1 MPVISALRRAFPGVA
16 VALVASL
23 FASACEQPAGPE
35 KQRFD
40 DAEKWAQVFDD
51 PERNAWQKPDEVIR
65 ALSLPRD
72 ATVADVGS
80 GTGYF
85 AVRLARA
92 VPQGRVLGVDI
103 EPDLVRYLNERA
115 KREGLVNLTAQ
126 IGGADDPRLP
136 APVDLVIMVNTYHHI
151 GAAEQYFR
159 KVRDALTPGGRLAII
174 DFDPDAP
181 IDVPNRVR
189 PEQVKRELGRAGFE
203 LAQEHAFL
211 PHQYFLVLRPT
222 AE

>member
-1 MPVISALRRAFPGVA
+1 VGL
-16 VALVASL
+16 VALL
-23 FASACEQPAGPE
+23 LASACEQPAGPE
-35 KQRFD
+35 GQRFD
-40 DAEKWAQVFDD
+40 NAEKWALVFDD
-51 PERNAWQKPDEVIR
+51 PERAAWQKPDEVIR
-65 ALSLPRD
+65 ALSLSRG

-115 KREGLVNLTAQ
+115 QREGLTNLTAQ

-136 APVDLVIMVNTYHHI
+136 APVDLVIVVNTYHHI

-159 KVRDALTPGGRLAII
+159 KVRDALGPGGRLAII
-174 DFDPDAP
+174 DFQPDAP
-181 IDVPNRVR
+181 IDVENRVS

-203 LAQEHAFL
+203 LTQEHAFL
-211 PHQYFLVLRPT
+211 PHQYFLILRPT
-222 AE
+222 AK

>member
-1 MPVISALRRAFPGVA
+1 MSARGAFLGA

-23 FASACEQPAGPE
+23 FASGCEQPAGPE
-35 KQRFD
+35 EQRFG

-51 PERNAWQKPDEVIR
+51 PEREAWQKPHEVIR

-72 ATVADVGS
+72 ATVADIGS

-103 EPDLVRYLNERA
+103 EPEMVRYLNERA
-115 KREGLVNLTAQ
+115 KREGLANLTAQ
-126 IGGADDPRLP
+126 TGGADDPRLP
-136 APVDLVIMVNTYHHI
+136 ALMDLVIVVNTYHHI

-159 KVRDALTPGGRLAII
+159 GVRDALKPGGRLAII

-181 IDVPNRVR
+181 IDVPNRVS
-189 PEQVKRELGRAGFE
+189 PEQVKQELGRAGFE

-211 PHQYFLVLRPT
+211 PHQYFLILRPT
-222 AE
+222 AK

>member
-1 MPVISALRRAFPGVA
+1 MAVISALRRAFPGVA

-23 FASACEQPAGPE
+23 VASACEQPAGPE
-35 KQRFD
+35 EQRPD
-40 DAEKWAQVFDD
+40 NAEEWARVLDD

-72 ATVADVGS
+72 ATVADIGS

-103 EPDLVRYLNERA
+103 EPEMMRYLNERA
-115 KREGLVNLTAQ
+115 KREGLANLTAQ
-126 IGGADDPRLP
+126 TGGADDPRLP
-136 APVDLVIMVNTYHHI
+136 APVDLVIVVNTYHHI

-159 KVRDALTPGGRLAII
+159 GVRDALKPGGRLAII

-181 IDVPNRVR
+181 IDVPNRVS
-189 PEQVKRELGRAGFE
+189 PERVKQELGRAGFE
-203 LAQEHAFL
+203 FAQEHAFL
-211 PHQYFLVLRPT
+211 PHQYFLILRPT
-222 AE
+222 AK